1 VGDASGCRMSLLLV
15 IVWHHAALSSIPAER
30 WPVHWQTISVPPVLS
45 SDWESFMCSNNS
57 HTHSNTALLI
67 WRKRSGCWHRQ
78 GTRLRAPACS
88 RSRW

>member
-1 VGDASGCRMSLLLV
+1 
-15 IVWHHAALSSIPAER
+15 
-30 WPVHWQTISVPPVLS
+30 LS